1 MAGAVRIAGN
11 CAAYHAGFEATT
23 STHQNQRTSPADGE
37 SPKDDRLDSWKEI
50 ASFLKRGV
58 RTVQRWEKEEGF
70 PIHRHQ
76 HAKLG
81 SIYALR
87 SEVIAWQNGRDR
99 NTGKQKNEPRAVADE
114 SAATSLTKLLVLP
127 FENLSRDPEEDYFSD
142 GLTEEMIAQLGRFRP
157 AGLGVIAR
165 TTAMHYKLRP
175 KPIDQI
181 GRELNVAY
189 VLEGSVRRDSG
200 RVRITTNLVRTADQT
215 PVWSSSYDRDL
226 RDVLSLQ
233 SEVAAQIAR
242 EIHLAF
248 PAGTKALKL
257 KTQSVDPAAY
267 ENYLKGRTL
276 LNAVTVDSAQR
287 SVEFFQRAIRKQPKY
302 ALPFAGMADAYGL
315 LSIVPF
321 DAMPP
326 RKSMPKAEAAARKAL
341 ALDGSLAE
349 AHSAIGLVRHH
360 YHWDW
365 PGAEVSYRKALELNP
380 HYSPARLRYVWLLL
394 ALGRMDEAMAE
405 LKKAQ
410 AVALEFDP
418 HFLAMVQA
426 TLAAAFYF
434 SRQYDRAIAEAMKAV
449 AMDPSSALPKYV
461 LVRAFARKG
470 EFPKIAEAFARAR
483 QTEGASLLSTI
494 ALAHADAVQG
504 RAAEAR
510 KTLQQLKQ
518 MARRRY
524 VPATYFGILYAA
536 LGDRAQS
543 FRYLE
548 KAYKERADGLTFL
561 NVEPLVDELRADVR
575 FQKLVRKIGL
585 VH

>member
-1 MAGAVRIAGN
+1 VSLVN
-11 CAAYHAGFEATT
+11 
-23 STHQNQRTSPADGE
+23 GE
-37 SPKDDRLDSWKEI
+37 PGKNDRLDSWKDI
-50 ASFLKRGV
+50 ANFLKRGV

-70 PIHRHQ
+70 PVHRHR

-87 SEVIAWQNGRDR
+87 SEVSAWQNGREQNSDNR
-99 NTGKQKNEPRAVADE
+99 KEKNDVVPEAIASSP
-114 SAATSLTKLLVLP
+114 TKLLVLP
-127 FENLSRDPEEDYFSD
+127 FENLSRDPEQDYFSD

-165 TTAMHYKLRP
+165 TTAMHYKLHP

-181 GRELNVAY
+181 GRELSVTY

-200 RVRITTNLVRTADQT
+200 RVRITTRLVRTSDQT
-215 PVWSSSYDRDL
+215 PVWSGSYDRDL

-233 SEVAAQIAR
+233 SQVVAAIAG

-248 PAGTKALKL
+248 PSGTK
-257 KTQSVDPAAY
+257 KTRTPSVDPIAY
-267 ENYLKGRTL
+267 EDYLKGRAL
-276 LNAVTVDSAQR
+276 LNALTPV
-287 SVEFFQRAIRKQPKY
+287 SVQESIEFFQRAIRRQPKY
-302 ALPFAGMADAYGL
+302 ALAFAAMADAYGL
-315 LSIVPF
+315 LSTVPF
-321 DAMPP
+321 DAIAP
-326 RKSMPKAEAAARKAL
+326 RKSMPRAEAAARKAL
-341 ALDGSLAE
+341 LLDDSLAE

-365 PGAEVSYRKALELNP
+365 RGAETAYRKALALNP

-394 ALGRMDEAMAE
+394 ALGRIEEAMLE

-410 AVALEFDP
+410 TVALEFDP

-426 TLAAAFYF
+426 TLAVACYF
-434 SRQYDRAIAEAMKAV
+434 SRQYDRSILEAMKAV
-449 AMDPSSALPKYV
+449 AMDPGSALPKYV

-470 EFPKIAEAFARAR
+470 EFPKIAEALARAK
-483 QTEGASLLSTI
+483 QMESSSLLSTI
-494 ALAHADAVQG
+494 ALAHADAVGG
-504 RAAEAR
+504 RKAEAR
-510 KTLQQLKQ
+510 KTLQQLKLV
-518 MARRRY
+518 ATRRY

-536 LGDRAQS
+536 LGDTAQS

-561 NVEPLVDELRADVR
+561 NVEPLVDELREDVR
-575 FQKLVRKIGL
+575 FQKLVKKIGL
-585 VH
+585 LP

>member
-1 MAGAVRIAGN
+1 M
-11 CAAYHAGFEATT
+11 
-23 STHQNQRTSPADGE
+23 SPATANFSGNSAE
-37 SPKDDRLDSWKEI
+37 PKAGDPTKEDRLDSWKEI
-50 ASFLKRGV
+50 ATFLKRGV

-70 PIHRHQ
+70 PVHRHQ

-87 SEVIAWQNGRDR
+87 SEVSAWQSGRDQNIGNR
-99 NTGKQKNEPRAVADE
+99 KNELSVLADE
-114 SAATSLTKLLVLP
+114 GGTLSQTKLLVLP
-127 FENLSRDPEEDYFSD
+127 FENLSRDPLQDYFSD

-233 SEVAAQIAR
+233 SEVAAQIAS

-248 PAGTKALKL
+248 PSSAKARRLKS
-257 KTQSVDPAAY
+257 QSVDPVAY
-267 ENYLKGRTL
+267 ENYLKGRAL
-276 LNAVTVDSAQR
+276 LNAMTVDSVQR
-287 SVEFFQRAIRKQPKY
+287 SIEFFQRAIRREPKY

-321 DAMPP
+321 DALPP
-326 RKSMPKAEAAARKAL
+326 RKSMPKAEAAAKKAL
-341 ALDGSLAE
+341 LLDGSLAE

-365 PGAEVSYRKALELNP
+365 QGAEVAYRKALELNP
-380 HYSPARLRYVWLLL
+380 HYSPARLRYAWLLL
-394 ALGRMDEAMAE
+394 ALGRIEEAMVE
-405 LKKAQ
+405 LKKART
-410 AVALEFDP
+410 VALEFDP
-418 HFLAMVQA
+418 HFLVVVQA

-434 SRQYDRAIAEAMKAV
+434 SRQYDRAIAEAMEAV
-449 AMDPSSALPKYV
+449 AMDPGSALPKYV

-470 EFPKIAEAFARAR
+470 EFPKIMGAVPRPKPTERAN
-483 QTEGASLLSTI
+483 LLSTI
-494 ALAHADAVQG
+494 ALAHAHAVGG
-504 RAAEAR
+504 RTAEAR
-510 KTLQQLKQ
+510 KALQQLKL

-536 LGDRAQS
+536 LGDSAQS

-548 KAYKERADGLTFL
+548 KAYKDRADGLTFL
-561 NVEPLVDELRADVR
+561 NVEPLVDKLREDVR

-585 VH
+585 VD

>member
-1 MAGAVRIAGN
+1 V
-11 CAAYHAGFEATT
+11 
-23 STHQNQRTSPADGE
+23 SPVNGE
-37 SPKDDRLDSWKEI
+37 PEKDDRLDSWKEI
-50 ASFLKRGV
+50 ANFLKRGV

-87 SEVIAWQNGRDR
+87 SEVNAWQNGRDQNVGNR
-99 NTGKQKNEPRAVADE
+99 ENESTVLPEDV
-114 SAATSLTKLLVLP
+114 SSSPTKLLVLP
-127 FENLSRDPEEDYFSD
+127 FENLSRDPDQDYFSD

-165 TTAMHYKLRP
+165 TTAMHYKLHP

-181 GRELNVAY
+181 GRDLKVSY
-189 VLEGSVRRDSG
+189 VLEGSVRRDAG
-200 RVRITTNLVRTADQT
+200 RVRITTSLVRISDQT
-215 PVWSSSYDRDL
+215 PIWSGSYDRDL

-233 SEVAAQIAR
+233 SEVATAIAG
-242 EIHLAF
+242 EIHMAF
-248 PAGTKALKL
+248 PSGIRRLKA
-257 KTQSVDPAAY
+257 TSVDPIAY
-267 ENYLKGRTL
+267 ENYLKGRAL
-276 LNAVTVDSAQR
+276 LNALTGDSVQR
-287 SVEFFQRAIRKQPKY
+287 SIGFFQSAIRRQPKY
-302 ALPFAGMADAYGL
+302 ALAFAGMADAYGL
-315 LSIVPF
+315 LSTIPF
-321 DAMPP
+321 DAIAP

-341 ALDGSLAE
+341 VLDSSLAE

-365 PGAEVSYRKALELNP
+365 RGAEVAYRKALELNP
-380 HYSPARLRYVWLLL
+380 QYSPARLRYVWLLL
-394 ALGRMDEAMAE
+394 ALGRIEEAMLE

-418 HFLAMVQA
+418 HFLGMVQA
-426 TLAAAFYF
+426 TLAVAFYF
-434 SRQYDRAIAEAMKAV
+434 SRQYDRSIAEAMKAV
-449 AMDPSSALPKYV
+449 AMDPGSALPKYV

-470 EFPKIAEAFARAR
+470 EIPKIAEALARAK
-483 QTEGASLLSTI
+483 QTESSSLLSTI
-494 ALAHADAVQG
+494 ALAHADAVAG
-504 RAAEAR
+504 RKADAQ
-510 KTLQQLKQ
+510 KTLQQLKT

-536 LGDRAQS
+536 LGDTNQS

-561 NVEPLVDELRADVR
+561 NVEPLVDELRGDVR
-575 FQKLVRKIGL
+575 FQKLVKKIGL
-585 VH
+585 TS